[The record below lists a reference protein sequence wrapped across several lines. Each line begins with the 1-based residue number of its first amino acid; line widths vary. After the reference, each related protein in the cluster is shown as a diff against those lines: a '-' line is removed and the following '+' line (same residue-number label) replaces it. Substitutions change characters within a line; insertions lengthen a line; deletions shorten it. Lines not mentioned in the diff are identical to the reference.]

1 VHPWAV
7 SPLLFILALFGTS
20 VVTGV
25 LGAVLGLGGGT
36 LLVPILT
43 MFFGINLHYAMGA
56 SLVSVIATSSGAAA
70 GLLKLGLSNI
80 RVGLFFAVPT
90 IVGAMVGST
99 LVGIAPPW
107 VIELVFGL
115 AIGWAGLLTFR
126 QPSGARRHVT
136 ETDADPLAVSCALE
150 GAYYDNA
157 LGCDVA
163 YRAERV
169 KRGAGAMFGAGV
181 LSGLLGIGAGAFTVL
196 AMDVFLRLPIKVA
209 AATSSFMIGI
219 TAAASAAIFFARGD
233 VHPLIAGPVA
243 IGVLVGAIVGS
254 RVLPRL
260 TNSAIRRLFLV
271 VVFYL
276 SASMILRAFGV
287 RLF

>member
-1 VHPWAV
+1 M
-7 SPLLFILALFGTS
+7 FILALFGTS
-20 VVTGV
+20 VVTGA

-43 MFFGINLHYAMGA
+43 IFFGINLHYAMGA

-70 GLLKLGLSNI
+70 AFLWMGLSNI

-90 IVGAMVGST
+90 IVGAMVGAT
-99 LVGIAPPW
+99 LVGIAPAW
-107 VIELVFGL
+107 VIELIFGL
-115 AIGWAGLLTFR
+115 AIGWAGLLTLR
-126 QPSGARRHVT
+126 QRATPPGAVP
-136 ETDADPLAVSCALE
+136 EADPLAVSCALE
-150 GAYYDNA
+150 GTYYDHA
-157 LGCDVA
+157 LGCDVS

-196 AMDVFLRLPIKVA
+196 AMDVFLRLPMKVA
-209 AATSSFMIGI
+209 TATSNFMIGI

-233 VHPLIAGPVA
+233 VHPLVAGPVA
-243 IGVLVGAIVGS
+243 IGVLVGAFIGS
-254 RVLPRL
+254 RVLSRL
-260 TNSAIRRLFLV
+260 TNHAVRRLFLV

-276 SASMILRAFGV
+276 SASMILRAFGG

>member
-1 VHPWAV
+1 
-7 SPLLFILALFGTS
+7 
-20 VVTGV
+20 
-25 LGAVLGLGGGT
+25 
-36 LLVPILT
+36 
-43 MFFGINLHYAMGA
+43 
-56 SLVSVIATSSGAAA
+56 
-70 GLLKLGLSNI
+70 
-80 RVGLFFAVPT
+80 
-90 IVGAMVGST
+90 
-99 LVGIAPPW
+99 
-107 VIELVFGL
+107 
-115 AIGWAGLLTFR
+115 
-126 QPSGARRHVT
+126 
-136 ETDADPLAVSCALE
+136 
-150 GAYYDNA
+150 
-157 LGCDVA
+157 
-163 YRAERV
+163 V